1 MVRME
6 YVEYSLLNMN
16 WEVGSQRLLVQT
28 PVYPSLA
35 CIIWSMTPS
44 RKLFHIRKM
53 LSTLYVGLKTERD
66 NVYGVI
72 MLCRKETVLY
82 MCTYVPK
89 WTKRHFHS

>member
-6 YVEYSLLNMN
+6 YAEYSLLNMN
-16 WEVGSQRLLVQT
+16 REVGSQRLLVQT
-28 PVYPSLA
+28 LVYPSLA
-35 CIIWSMTPS
+35 CIIWSMTPL

-72 MLCRKETVLY
+72 STI
-82 MCTYVPK
+82 TYSHTNSPHPLI
-89 WTKRHFHS
+89 TCFLS

>member
-6 YVEYSLLNMN
+6 YVDYFLLSMN

-28 PVYPSLA
+28 LVYPSLA

-44 RKLFHIRKM
+44 MKLFYIIKMREM

-72 MLCRKETVLY
+72 SII
-82 MCTYVPK
+82 TYSHINSPYPLI
-89 WTKRHFHS
+89 TRFLS